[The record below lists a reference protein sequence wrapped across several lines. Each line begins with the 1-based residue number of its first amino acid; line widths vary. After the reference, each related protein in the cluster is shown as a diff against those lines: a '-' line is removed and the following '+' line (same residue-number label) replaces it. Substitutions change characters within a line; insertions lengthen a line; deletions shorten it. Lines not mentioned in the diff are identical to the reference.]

1 MLLYFSLC
9 GFCRMYC
16 GCLLTFLI
24 YINVTFSVQNNV
36 IWFMRSKLQSL
47 PLQTLHICSYYM
59 NMIFLYMDNF
69 YFSVYGQFLIFLC
82 DNIFLSSTLFL
93 IFIVFTA
100 IIQSENNDGERSL
113 SPTKPSSSSSSS
125 SFSNPFSLN
134 PFGDENDDENK
145 NDHKFSDEKEKIA
158 IDGKNTTIFS
168 PSVSIPS
175 VLYGFS
181 IYPLRDKDSGHYS
194 PEFSIA
200 AAALVKF
207 CSHHRLIVRY
217 TTAIAFKLLFLQI
230 AIWVLTMCS
239 NYFHL

>member
-1 MLLYFSLC
+1 MFLLHE
-9 GFCRMYC
+9 
-16 GCLLTFLI
+16 
-24 YINVTFSVQNNV
+24 N
-36 IWFMRSKLQSL
+36 
-47 PLQTLHICSYYM
+47 
-59 NMIFLYMDNF
+59 D
-69 YFSVYGQFLIFLC
+69 FSVYGQFFIFLC

-100 IIQSENNDGERSL
+100 IIQSENNEGERSL
-113 SPTKPSSSSSSS
+113 SPDKPSSSSSS

-158 IDGKNTTIFS
+158 SDGKNTTTFS
-168 PSVSIPS
+168 PSVSVPS
-175 VLYGFS
+175 VLYGIS

-217 TTAIAFKLLFLQI
+217 TTVIAFKLLFL
-230 AIWVLTMCS
+230 
-239 NYFHL
+239 

>member
-1 MLLYFSLC
+1 
-9 GFCRMYC
+9 MYC
-16 GCLLTFLI
+16 GCLPTFLI
-24 YINVTFSVQNNV
+24 YINVTFSVQKNE
-36 IWFMRSKLQSL
+36 IWFVRSKLQSL
-47 PLQTLHICSYYM
+47 PLQILDICSYYM

-82 DNIFLSSTLFL
+82 DNIFLSSKLFL

-100 IIQSENNDGERSL
+100 IIQSENDEGERSF

-125 SFSNPFSLN
+125 TSSSSSNPFSLN
-134 PFGDENDDENK
+134 PFGDENDSENK
-145 NDHKFSDEKEKIA
+145 NDQKFNDEKEKIA
-158 IDGKNTTIFS
+158 SDGKNTTNFS
-168 PSVSIPS
+168 PPVSIPS
-175 VLYGFS
+175 VLYGIS

-217 TTAIAFKLLFLQI
+217 TTVVAFKLLFL
-230 AIWVLTMCS
+230 
-239 NYFHL
+239 